1 MPKKNVTTRLEEK
14 QLRQVGH
21 YLKTRRPAETVRA
34 ALDFVAE
41 KAAHE
46 KVVKKY
52 SGVGEPDAFQDSH
65 NLRQS
70 RRLEFVNR
78 SKRLNAPQGGDYR
91 NIANCSSRRSSAS
104 CC

>member
-14 QLRQVGH
+14 QLRQVGR

-46 KVVKKY
+46 EIVKKY
-52 SGVGEPDAFQDSH
+52 SGVGEPDAFQ
-65 NLRQS
+65 
-70 RRLEFVNR
+70 E
-78 SKRLNAPQGGDYR
+78 GGKQ
-91 NIANCSSRRSSAS
+91 IV
-104 CC
+104 